1 MTFQADQRERSR
13 GEMRAPTSL
22 NELPEHRIDNMNEME
37 RFTVL
42 RQGTG
47 GEKVK
52 IGSGIYIDGGMLVT
66 SEYLMRELDVTYI
79 LEDGAIFI
87 L

>member
-1 MTFQADQRERSR
+1 
-13 GEMRAPTSL
+13 
-22 NELPEHRIDNMNEME
+22 MNEME

-42 RQGTG
+42 RQRAG

-66 SEYLMRELDVTYI
+66 SEYLTPEP
-79 LEDGAIFI
+79 DGHISLKEMARNGRRNC
-87 L
+87 

>member
-1 MTFQADQRERSR
+1 MLLRL
-13 GEMRAPTSL
+13 TS
-22 NELPEHRIDNMNEME
+22 RIDNMNEME

-42 RQGTG
+42 RQRAV

-66 SEYLMRELDVTYI
+66 SEYLTPEPDVTYI
-79 LEDGAIFI
+79 YP
-87 L
+87 